1 MCIVV
6 IAGGPNKNLR
16 PLLPFLRDAE
26 EIICAD
32 SGADALLPFD
42 IVPGTVWGDMDS
54 ISPDTVAWLKEK
66 NVSHKLFPVEKD
78 MTDSE
83 LCLTSVPK
91 DKKLLFVTSLMG
103 RPDHVMANLLLTMRL
118 KEEGYDI
125 TATDGETWVFPVVGA
140 FRFLIPDELVKEK
153 ITCSLIP
160 LGKGS
165 EGVSTF
171 GMKYKLTGRN
181 IIPGSSLTVSNEFDM
196 KEKEHGFEQKS
207 GTMLVIVTPKV

>member
-1 MCIVV
+1 MCFVV

-16 PLLPFLRDAE
+16 PLLPILRDAE

-91 DKKLLFVTSLMG
+91 DKKLLFITSLMG
-103 RPDHVMANLLLTMRL
+103 RPDHVMSNLLLTMRL

-125 TATDGETWVFPVVGA
+125 TATDGETWVFPIVGA
-140 FRFLIPDELVKEK
+140 FRFLIPDELVKDK

-160 LGKGS
+160 LGNGS
-165 EGVSTF
+165 EGVSTI
-171 GMKYKLTGRN
+171 GMKYKLTDRS

-196 KEKEHGFEQKS
+196 TEKEHGFEQKS

>member
-6 IAGGPNKNLR
+6 IAGGPNKNLL
-16 PLLPFLRDAE
+16 PLLPTLRGAE

-32 SGADALLPFD
+32 SGADSLMPYD
-42 IVPGTVWGDMDS
+42 IVPETVWGDMDS
-54 ISPDTVAWLKEK
+54 ISEKTVSWLKEK

-91 DKKLLFVTSLMG
+91 EKELLFVTSLMG
-103 RPDHVMANLLLTMRL
+103 RPDHVMSNLLLTMRL
-118 KEEGYDI
+118 KEEGYNI
-125 TATDGETWVFPVVGA
+125 TTTDGDTWIFPINGA
-140 FRFLIPDELVKEK
+140 FRFAIPDELVKEN

-165 EGVSTF
+165 KGVSTF
-171 GMKYKLTGRN
+171 GMKYKLSDRD

-196 KEKEHGFEQKS
+196 TEKEHGFEQKS

>member
-6 IAGGPNKNLR
+6 IAGGPNKNLA
-16 PLLPFLRDAE
+16 PLLPILREAE

-32 SGADALLPFD
+32 SGADALLPYD

-54 ISPDTVAWLKEK
+54 IAPETVAWLKEK

-91 DKKLLFVTSLMG
+91 EKKILFLTSLMG
-103 RPDHVMANLLLTMRL
+103 RPDHVMSNLLLTMRL

-125 TATDGETWVFPVVGA
+125 TATDGDTWVFPIIGA
-140 FRFLIPDELVKEK
+140 FRFVIPDELVKETA
-153 ITCSLIP
+153 TCSLIP
-160 LGKGS
+160 LGQGAK
-165 EGVSTF
+165 GVSTI
-171 GMKYKLTGRN
+171 GMKYKLSDHD

-196 KEKEHGFEQKS
+196 TEKEHGFEQKS